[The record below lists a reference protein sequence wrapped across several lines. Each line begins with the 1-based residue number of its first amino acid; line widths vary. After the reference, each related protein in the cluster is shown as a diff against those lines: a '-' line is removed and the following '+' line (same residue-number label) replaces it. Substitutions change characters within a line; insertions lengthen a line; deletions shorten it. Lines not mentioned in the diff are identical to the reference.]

1 MAGKMEPEQRG
12 SLTANPTNLEDRIQ
26 VRSKTQVIE
35 QLNKYKNIL
44 ETLFEGQNYVEGETK
59 RVLLQE
65 LLAVSYSKV
74 NV

>member
-1 MAGKMEPEQRG
+1 MEPEQRG
-12 SLTANPTNLEDRIQ
+12 RLTANPTNLEDRVQ
-26 VRSKTQVIE
+26 VRSKIQVIE

-44 ETLFEGQNYVEGETK
+44 ETLFEGQNDVEGETK
-59 RVLLQE
+59 RALLQE

>member
-1 MAGKMEPEQRG
+1 MEPEQRG
-12 SLTANPTNLEDRIQ
+12 RLTANPTNLEDRVQ

-44 ETLFEGQNYVEGETK
+44 ETLFEGQNDVEGETK

>member
-12 SLTANPTNLEDRIQ
+12 RLTANPTNLEDRVQ
-26 VRSKTQVIE
+26 VRSKIQVIE

-44 ETLFEGQNYVEGETK
+44 ETLFEGQNDVEGETK
-59 RVLLQE
+59 RALLQE

>member
-1 MAGKMEPEQRG
+1 MEPEQRG
-12 SLTANPTNLEDRIQ
+12 RLSANPTNLEDRVQ

-44 ETLFEGQNYVEGETK
+44 ETLFEGQNDVEGETK
-59 RVLLQE
+59 RALLQE

>member
-1 MAGKMEPEQRG
+1 MEPEQRG
-12 SLTANPTNLEDRIQ
+12 RLTANPTNLEDRVQ

-44 ETLFEGQNYVEGETK
+44 ETLFEGQNDVEGETK

-65 LLAVSYSKV
+65 LLAVSYSEV

>member
-1 MAGKMEPEQRG
+1 MESEQRG
-12 SLTANPTNLEDRIQ
+12 RLSANPTNLEDRVQ

-44 ETLFEGQNYVEGETK
+44 ETLFEGQNDVEGETK
-59 RVLLQE
+59 RALLQE

-74 NV
+74 NL

>member
-1 MAGKMEPEQRG
+1 MEPEQRG
-12 SLTANPTNLEDRIQ
+12 RLTANPTNLEDRVQ

-44 ETLFEGQNYVEGETK
+44 ETLFEGQNDVEGETK
-59 RVLLQE
+59 RVLLQD
-65 LLAVSYSKV
+65 LLAVSSKV